1 MAEDDFRR
9 WEHEFDTGVPEEPT
23 ASGGRGLVLVA
34 GVTATGCAA
43 MVALGEVPLGVIGLV
58 LSSII
63 LLLWR
68 IGM

>member
-9 WEHEFDTGVPEEPT
+9 WEREFDRGEPDT
-23 ASGGRGLVLVA
+23 RASGGRGMVLVA

-43 MVALGEVPLGVIGLV
+43 MIALGEVPLGAAGLV

>member
-9 WEHEFDTGVPEEPT
+9 WERELEPDVPDEPP
-23 ASGGRGLVLVA
+23 SGGRGLVLVA
-34 GVTATGCAA
+34 GLTATACTG
-43 MVALGEVPLGVIGLV
+43 VIALGDVSLGTAGLV